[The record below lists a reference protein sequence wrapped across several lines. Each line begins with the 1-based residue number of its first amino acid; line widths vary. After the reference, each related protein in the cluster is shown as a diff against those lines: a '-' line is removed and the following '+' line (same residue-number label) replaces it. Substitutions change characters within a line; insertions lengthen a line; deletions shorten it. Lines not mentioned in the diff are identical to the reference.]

1 MDNKTLELIDRIDAN
16 SDDGTKYEILVYQE
30 MITMET
36 MGETKVLPGLKELT
50 LTNGDHVNFVD
61 DNTFEIVSTGER
73 LTRIR

>member
-1 MDNKTLELIDRIDAN
+1 MGTKTLELIDRIDAN
-16 SDDGTKYEILVYQE
+16 SDDGTKYEILVHQE

-50 LTNGDHVNFVD
+50 LTNGNHVNFVD
-61 DNTFEIVSTGER
+61 NNTFEIVSTGER